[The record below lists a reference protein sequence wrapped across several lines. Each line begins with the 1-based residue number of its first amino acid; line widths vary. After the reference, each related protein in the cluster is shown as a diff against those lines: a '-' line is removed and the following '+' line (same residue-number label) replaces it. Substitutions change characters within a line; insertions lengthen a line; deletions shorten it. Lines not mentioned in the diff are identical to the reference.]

1 MNTYKRHRFQP
12 DIISYAVWLYYRF
25 NLSHRDI
32 EDLLAERGI
41 VVTRESIRLWY
52 PKNSLHSWGRLCIK
66 FGALYARRLKRKH
79 RGYCDTFY
87 IGEVF
92 VKINGK
98 QYYLW
103 RAVDQDG
110 EVVDVYLQAKR
121 DGAAAKRFFKRLL
134 RSHGTEPR
142 KIVTDKLRSYGVAHR
157 ELIPDTIH
165 STKQYE
171 NNRAEQSHEAT
182 RARER
187 GMRGPVFLK
196 FKSVRQAQRF
206 LGAHAAVSN
215 LFNLGR
221 HLVGAEHYRD
231 LRISAFVEWSRAV
244 A

>member
-1 MNTYKRHRFQP
+1 MNTYKRHRFPP

-41 VVTRESIRLWY
+41 TVSREAIRLW
-52 PKNSLHSWGRLCIK
+52 CIK
-66 FGALYARRLKRKH
+66 FGALYSRRLKRKH
-79 RGYCDTFY
+79 RGYGDAFY
-87 IGEVF
+87 IDEVF
-92 VKINGK
+92 IKINGK
-98 QYYLW
+98 QHYLW
-103 RAVDQDG
+103 CAVDQDG

-134 RSHGTEPR
+134 RNNGGEPR

-157 ELIPDTIH
+157 ELIPETIH

-171 NNRAEQSHEAT
+171 NNLAEQSHEAT
-182 RARER
+182 RVRGR
-187 GMRGPVFLK
+187 GMRK
-196 FKSVRQAQRF
+196 FKSTRQAQQF

-221 HLVGAEHYRD
+221 HLVRAEHYRD
-231 LRISAFVEWSRAV
+231 FRMSAFEEWSRAV